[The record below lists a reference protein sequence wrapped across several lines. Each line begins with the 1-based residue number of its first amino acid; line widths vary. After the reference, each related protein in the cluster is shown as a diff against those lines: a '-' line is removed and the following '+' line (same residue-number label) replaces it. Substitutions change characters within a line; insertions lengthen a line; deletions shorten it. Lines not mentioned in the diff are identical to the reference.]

1 MNPRLGRRTFLTTA
15 VAAAV
20 GSSSCARDGPRRLAV
35 AAGDEGGIYVAFA
48 RLLAGRLEA
57 RVDGLTVEVQLT
69 RGSVDNLRRLNGGTA
84 DLGLALA
91 DSITGQGSG
100 ARSLA
105 LARIYENY
113 LQLVVRDDGPV
124 HDVRDLRG
132 ARVVLGAAGS
142 GAAVTGRV
150 LLRAAGVDAGDVEVS
165 HADLAASLELLRAGT
180 ADAVLWSGGI
190 PTPAITALDQR
201 LPLRML
207 DLGRW
212 APRMARDR
220 GYPYAARRVPR
231 VGYAPGPS
239 ESATVGVPNLLLAR
253 PGLADGTA
261 DTVAQVLA
269 DEAPW
274 LVPEFVQGLQY
285 LSPATMIQTG
295 EVPLHPGAVAAYR
308 RLHG

>member
-1 MNPRLGRRTFLTTA
+1 MKPRLGRRSFLTA
-15 VAAAV
+15 GVAAAV
-20 GSSSCARDGPRRLAV
+20 GSSSCSRHGPRRLAI

-57 RVDGLTVEVQLT
+57 RVDRLTVDVQLT
-69 RGSVDNLRRLNGGTA
+69 RGSVDNLRRLSGGTA

-91 DSITGQGSG
+91 DSVAGQRGG
-100 ARSLA
+100 VRPLA

-113 LQLVVRDDGPV
+113 LQLVVREDGPV

-132 ARVVLGAAGS
+132 GRVVLGAAGS

-150 LLRAAGVDAGDVEVS
+150 LLRAAGVGAADVEVS
-165 HADLAASLELLRAGT
+165 HADLAASLELLRAGA

-190 PTPAITALDQR
+190 PTPAISALDQR
-201 LPLRML
+201 LALRML

-212 APRMARDR
+212 APRMARDQ
-220 GYPYAARRVPR
+220 GYPYAARRVPP

-239 ESATVGVPNLLLAR
+239 DAATVGVPNLLLTR
-253 PGLADGTA
+253 PGLAELTA
-261 DTVAQVLA
+261 DTVVEVLA
-269 DEAPW
+269 DEAPR